1 MARALRCLGGLGR
14 WALIGPRIEYERGRV
29 ACGSGMVK
37 GLEAECRADWCNM
50 RGPWREG
57 ALGRW
62 VASAEPVYE
71 DARAGARERAVGIKA
86 WCGFAV
92 LRVPRTAFSERWEE

>member
-1 MARALRCLGGLGR
+1 M
-14 WALIGPRIEYERGRV
+14 RGR
-29 ACGSGMVK
+29 
-37 GLEAECRADWCNM
+37 
-50 RGPWREG
+50 WREG

-71 DARAGARERAVGIKA
+71 DARAGARERAAGIKA

-92 LRVPRTAFSERWEE
+92 LRLPRTAFPERWDAGTGGSDLRATGRRGKGYIGKNKQK